1 MANTGTQ
8 CITEFLL
15 MAFHRKALALFFPGI
30 ANHAP
35 GKWRD
40 CAAYATITASLL
52 CRNCMVSHCKS
63 THQLLT
69 ACDLSL
75 TPAPTT
81 YQVVDLGSVI
91 GCGLQMALFQ
101 TRKPRAQTDTW
112 PDLVQTDTMSQD
124 CFSLVSP
131 HFRMMLTNRSYVK

>member
-75 TPAPTT
+75 TPAPNT
-81 YQVVDLGSVI
+81 YQVVNLGSVDVAFKWHCFKQ
-91 GCGLQMALFQ
+91 GSRMARLIHGQ
-101 TRKPRAQTDTW
+101 TWYKLTQCHNA
-112 PDLVQTDTMSQD
+112 
-124 CFSLVSP
+124 VSCSF
-131 HFRMMLTNRSYVK
+131 HRTSE